1 MRWNRRDWLRLSAMG
16 LAGHSVSGWLPALAA
31 EAAPL
36 AGRTKSVILLW
47 MPGGPSQTDTFDMK
61 PGHAN
66 GGEFKPIDT
75 SVPGIQIC
83 EHLPKLAQQM
93 QHMAIVSSMQ
103 TKEGDHLR
111 ATYHLHTGYLPQPPV
126 QYPTLGSLLSHE
138 LAGEQLE
145 LPGFVSITPNQFFNQ
160 GLGAGFLGPSRA
172 PLVVGGENM
181 AGPAQAPA
189 SEFGPPLRVR
199 DIALPDGI
207 AANQAT
213 SRIDL
218 LTAME
223 DSFAGSRPALATHSH
238 REAYRQAVR
247 MMNSTA
253 IKAFNLDEEPA
264 ALREAYGKNRFGQSC
279 LLARRLVEQGVPF
292 IEIGLSNVAGNQ
304 QAFGWDTHNNNF
316 PAVKAFCEVMDPGWA
331 TLIDDLRQRGLLDST
346 LILWMGEFGRT
357 PQINGSGGRDH
368 YPNAWSTVLCGGG
381 IKTGQRY
388 GRTSAGG
395 EKVDENPVSVPQF
408 LATVCHSLGI
418 DPMKQNMSNVGRPIR
433 IVEPG
438 AKPIDALLAASD
450 DAVRVEA
457 AGSPT

>member
-1 MRWNRRDWLRLSAMG
+1 MRFTRRDWLRLSMLG
-16 LAGHSVSGWLPALAA
+16 LAGHSLSGWLPTLAA
-31 EAAPL
+31 ESGRL
-36 AGRTKSVILLW
+36 SGRTRSVILLW

-93 QHMAIVSSMQ
+93 QHAAIVSSMQ

-126 QYPTLGSLLSHE
+126 QYPTMGSLLSHE
-138 LAGEQLE
+138 LHNDQLD
-145 LPGFVSITPNQFFNQ
+145 LPGFVSITPNPFFNQ

-172 PLVVGGENM
+172 PLVVGGGNM
-181 AGPAQAPA
+181 VGPMPAAGEYGQ
-189 SEFGPPLRVR
+189 PLNVS
-199 DIALPDGI
+199 DIALPKGVAEGE
-207 AANQAT
+207 AAK
-213 SRIDL
+213 RIEM

-223 DSFAGSRPALATHSH
+223 DSFAGSRPALATSSH

-247 MMNSTA
+247 MMRSPA
-253 IKAFNLDEEPA
+253 IKAFNLEEEPA

-292 IEIGLSNVAGNQ
+292 IEIGLSSVEGV
-304 QAFGWDTHNNNF
+304 QAFGWDTHSNNF
-316 PAVKAFCEVMDPGWA
+316 PTVKGFCDVLDSGWA
-331 TLIDDLRQRGLLDST
+331 TLLTDLEQRGLLEST

-357 PQINGSGGRDH
+357 PRINGSGGRDH
-368 YPNAWSTVLCGGG
+368 YPNAWTTVLCGGG
-381 IKTGQRY
+381 IKCGQRF
-388 GRTSAGG
+388 GKTSDSG
-395 EKVDENPVSVPQF
+395 EAVDESPVSVSQLF
-408 LATVCHSLGI
+408 ATVCRTLEI

-438 AKPIDALLAASD
+438 VQPIEELLACT
-450 DAVRVEA
+450 EA
-457 AGSPT
+457 DCGPVAEAGDQT